1 MTRRNNDAAAMFV
14 QGEDAALLKIA
25 SIERSD
31 DPVAAA
37 YGRMMKTLLPAINT
51 ALDEEH
57 SRGTVPTVVFEAGQL
72 CCSSLLASIGGTLAG
87 GRSMPADLA
96 IRVAQ
101 AMIPALVAA
110 LSPESVTTKRIK
122 KPAKKKVMMQ

>member
-72 CCSSLLASIGGTLAG
+72 CCSSLLGSIGGDSS
-87 GRSMPADLA
+87 GR
-96 IRVAQ
+96 
-101 AMIPALVAA
+101 
-110 LSPESVTTKRIK
+110 PEYAR
-122 KPAKKKVMMQ
+122 